1 MRSTGHQST
10 IGRSNKYGRRVRI
23 VVAPDDF
30 KGSLTADAA
39 ARAIADGWRQVAP
52 DDELDLCPMSDG
64 GPGFV
69 DTLAGAL
76 GGDLISA
83 TIAGPLGE
91 PTPGAVLLVGDT
103 AYVESAQ
110 ACGLHLIP
118 AADRDPASTTTFGVG
133 ELLRLA
139 LDAGASRI
147 VVGLGGSATNDG
159 GAGLL
164 AALGATADVPLNKGG
179 LVLRGATAVDISAA
193 VAAVSGVEL
202 LAATDVDNPLL
213 GLTGAA
219 KVFGAQKG
227 ADDNLVLQLDA
238 ALDAFA
244 TSIGRRA
251 DGKDPAVA
259 KGSGAAGGLG
269 YALMCLGAV
278 RVPGIATVME
288 ATGLEDRIRASDLVI
303 TGEGRFDWQ
312 SLRGKVVSG
321 VATLTMPTARP
332 CVVIAGDVVVGRR
345 EFSALGVSSAYS
357 IAEVVGSVEAALA
370 DPVGTLTQTAARVAR
385 TWSH

>member
-1 MRSTGHQST
+1 M
-10 IGRSNKYGRRVRI
+10 RI

-39 ARAIADGWRQVAP
+39 ARAIAQGWRRVAP
-52 DDELDLCPMSDG
+52 EDELDLCPMSDG

-69 DTLAGAL
+69 DTLAAAL
-76 GGDLISA
+76 GGELIGA
-83 TIAGPLGE
+83 TIRGPLGE
-91 PTPGAVLLVGDT
+91 QTPGVVLVVGDT

-110 ACGLHLIP
+110 ACGLHLL
-118 AADRDPASTTTFGVG
+118 AADQRNPAEATTYGVG

-139 LDAGASRI
+139 IAAGATRI
-147 VVGLGGSATNDG
+147 MVGLGGSATTDG
-159 GAGLL
+159 GAGML
-164 AALGATADVPLNKGG
+164 AALGATADVPLDVGG
-179 LVLRGATAVDISAA
+179 LALRSITKFDIAA
-193 VAAVSGVEL
+193 ALEGVADVEL
-202 LAATDVDNPLL
+202 IAATDVDNPLL

-238 ALDAFA
+238 ALEAFA
-244 TSIGRRA
+244 SVVGRRA

-269 YALMCLGAV
+269 YGLMCLGAH
-278 RVPGIATVME
+278 RVAGISTIIE
-288 ATGLEDRIRASDLVI
+288 ATDLEARIRASDLVI
-303 TGEGRFDWQ
+303 TGEGLFDWQ
-312 SLRGKVVSG
+312 SMRGKVVTG
-321 VATLTMPTARP
+321 VATVTMPTARP

-357 IAEVVGSVEAALA
+357 VADVVGSVEASLA
-370 DPVGTLTQTAARVAR
+370 DPVGTLAQTAERVAR

>member
-1 MRSTGHQST
+1 M
-10 IGRSNKYGRRVRI
+10 RI

-39 ARAIADGWRQVAP
+39 ARAIAQGWRQVAP

-69 DTLAGAL
+69 DTLAAAL
-76 GGDLISA
+76 GGELVSA
-83 TIAGPLGE
+83 TISGPRGE
-91 PTPGAVLLVGDT
+91 PTPGAILVVGDT

-110 ACGLHLIP
+110 ACGIHLLS
-118 AADRDPASTTTFGVG
+118 AAQRDPGVTTTYGVG
-133 ELLRLA
+133 QLISLA
-139 LDAGASRI
+139 VDSGAAR
-147 VVGLGGSATNDG
+147 VMVGLGGSATNDG
-159 GAGLL
+159 GAGML
-164 AALGATADVPLNKGG
+164 AALGATADVPLDQGG
-179 LVLRGATAVDISAA
+179 LALRAVRDIDISLARA
-193 VAAVSGVEL
+193 RVAGVEL
-202 LAATDVDNPLL
+202 IAATDVDNPLL

-238 ALDAFA
+238 ALESFA
-244 TSIGRRA
+244 AAVGRRP
-251 DGKDPAVA
+251 DGKDSAVA

-269 YALMCLGAV
+269 YGLMCLDAQ
-278 RVPGIATVME
+278 RVAGIATIIE
-288 ATGLEDRIRASDLVI
+288 ATGLEQRIRASDLVI
-303 TGEGRFDWQ
+303 TGEGLFDWQ
-312 SLRGKVVSG
+312 SMRGKVVTG
-321 VATLTMPTARP
+321 VATVTMPTARP

-357 IAEVVGSVEAALA
+357 VAEVVGSVAASLA
-370 DPVGTLTQTAARVAR
+370 DPVAALTQAAARVAR

>member
-1 MRSTGHQST
+1 M
-10 IGRSNKYGRRVRI
+10 
-23 VVAPDDF
+23 VAPDDF
-30 KGSLTADAA
+30 KGSLTAGAA
-39 ARAIADGWRQVAP
+39 ARAIAEGWRQVAP

-83 TIAGPLGE
+83 TIRGPLGS
-91 PTPGAVLLVGDT
+91 PTPGALLMVGDT
-103 AYVESAQ
+103 AYLESAQ
-110 ACGLHLIP
+110 ACGLHLL
-118 AADRDPASTTTFGVG
+118 ADDQRNPGHTTTFGVG
-133 ELLRLA
+133 QLLRLA
-139 LDAGASRI
+139 IESGARRV
-147 VVGLGGSATNDG
+147 VVGLGGSGTNDG
-159 GAGLL
+159 AAGML
-164 AALGATADVPLNKGG
+164 AALGATADAALDEGG
-179 LVLRGATAVDISAA
+179 LALRSATWVDLAGAVDLIGD
-193 VAAVSGVEL
+193 VQL

-238 ALDAFA
+238 ALEAFSGA
-244 TSIGRRA
+244 IARRP

-259 KGSGAAGGLG
+259 LGSGAAGGLG
-269 YALMCLGAV
+269 YGLLCLGAA
-278 RVPGIATVME
+278 RVPGIATVMG
-288 ATGLEDRIRASDLVI
+288 ATGLVDRIKASDLVI
-303 TGEGRFDWQ
+303 TGEGLFDWQ

-321 VATLTMPTARP
+321 VATVTMPTARP

-357 IAEVVGSVEAALA
+357 VADVVGSVEASLT
-370 DPVGTLTQTAARVAR
+370 DPVGSLVKTAARVAK

>member
-1 MRSTGHQST
+1 M
-10 IGRSNKYGRRVRI
+10 
-23 VVAPDDF
+23 VAPDDF

-69 DTLAGAL
+69 APVAADL

-118 AADRDPASTTTFGVG
+118 AADRDPAATTTFGVG

-332 CVVIAGDVVVGRR
+332 CVLIAGDVVVGRR

>member
-1 MRSTGHQST
+1 M
-10 IGRSNKYGRRVRI
+10 RI

-39 ARAIADGWRQVAP
+39 ARAIAQGWRQVAP

-64 GPGFV
+64 GPGFI
-69 DTLAGAL
+69 DTLAAAL
-76 GGDLISA
+76 GGELVSA
-83 TIAGPLGE
+83 TIRGPLAE

-110 ACGLHLIP
+110 ACGLHLLT
-118 AADRDPASTTTFGVG
+118 ASQRDPAVTTTYGVG

-139 LDAGASRI
+139 VDSGARRI
-147 VVGLGGSATNDG
+147 LVGLGGSATNDG
-159 GAGLL
+159 GAGML
-164 AALGATADVPLNKGG
+164 AALGATADVPLDQGG
-179 LVLRGATAVDISAA
+179 LALRPVTQVDLSAA
-193 VAAVSGVEL
+193 LALTRDVEL
-202 LAATDVDNPLL
+202 VAATDVDNPLL

-219 KVFGAQKG
+219 KVFGGQKG

-238 ALDAFA
+238 ALESFA
-244 TSIGRRA
+244 ATVGRRA

-269 YALMCLGAV
+269 YALLCLGGE
-278 RVPGIATVME
+278 RVAGIATIIE
-288 ATGLEDRIRASDLVI
+288 ATGLAERIRASDLVI
-303 TGEGRFDWQ
+303 TGEGLFDWQ
-312 SLRGKVVSG
+312 SMRGKVVTG
-321 VATLTMPTARP
+321 VATVAMPTARP

-357 IAEVVGSVEAALA
+357 VADVVGSVDASLA

-385 TWSH
+385 TWAH

>member
-1 MRSTGHQST
+1 M
-10 IGRSNKYGRRVRI
+10 RI

-39 ARAIADGWRQVAP
+39 ARAIAEGWQQVAP
-52 DDELDLCPMSDG
+52 DDDIDLCPMSDG

-76 GGDLISA
+76 GGELIGA
-83 TIAGPLGE
+83 TVSGPLGA
-91 PTPGAVLLVGDT
+91 PTPGAILIVGRT

-110 ACGLHLIP
+110 ACGLHLVP
-118 AADRDPASTTTFGVG
+118 PGQRDPAATTTFGVG

-139 LDAGASRI
+139 AESGASRI

-159 GAGLL
+159 GAGML
-164 AALGATADVPLNKGG
+164 AALGATADVRLDAGG
-179 LVLRGATAVDISAA
+179 LALRGATRVDVSPA
-193 VAAVSGVEL
+193 VAAVAGVEI

-219 KVFGAQKG
+219 KVFGSQKG
-227 ADDNLVLQLDA
+227 ADDNLVLMLDA
-238 ALDAFA
+238 ALEAFA
-244 TSIGRRA
+244 KAIGRRG

-269 YALMCLGAV
+269 YGLLCLGAT

-288 ATGLEDRIRASDLVI
+288 ATDLQARIRNCDLVI

-321 VATLTMPTARP
+321 VASATLPTARP
-332 CVVIAGDVVVGRR
+332 CVVIAGDVLVGRR
-345 EFSALGVSSAYS
+345 EFSALGISSAYS
-357 IAEVVGSVEAALA
+357 IAEVVGSVDASLA
-370 DPVGTLTQTAARVAR
+370 DPVGTLTQTAARIAR